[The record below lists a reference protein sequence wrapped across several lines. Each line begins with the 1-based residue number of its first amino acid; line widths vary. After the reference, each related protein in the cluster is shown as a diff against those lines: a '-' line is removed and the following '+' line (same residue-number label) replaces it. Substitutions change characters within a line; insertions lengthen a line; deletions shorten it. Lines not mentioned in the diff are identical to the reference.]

1 MSLALLVLLQG
12 LALASSLFG
21 YLILVPGF
29 FSSVETKILGAGGG
43 ITLMTIAAVYG
54 WWPVPIAAAATGI
67 RGAYLALVIL
77 DVAWA
82 VIAQGVGGF
91 AFCSI
96 PLCSEFAPFGDIARY
111 ASLIFGAAAA
121 WTAWRAYRGAS
132 GPAQRQPAVTAVI
145 LTVLSFAF
153 QTANARFPY

>member
-1 MSLALLVLLQG
+1 M
-12 LALASSLFG
+12 ALAASLFG

-29 FSSVETKILGAGGG
+29 FASVETKVLGIGGG
-43 ITLMTIAAVYG
+43 LTLLTIAALYG

-82 VIAQGVGGF
+82 LLAQGVAGF
-91 AFCSI
+91 AYCAIPFC
-96 PLCSEFAPFGDIARY
+96 PEFAPFGDNARY
-111 ASLIFGAAAA
+111 ASLIAGAAAE
-121 WTAWRAYRGAS
+121 WTAWRAYRAMS
-132 GPAQRQPAVTAVI
+132 GPTQWAPVATAVV

-153 QTANARFPY
+153 QAANARSPY